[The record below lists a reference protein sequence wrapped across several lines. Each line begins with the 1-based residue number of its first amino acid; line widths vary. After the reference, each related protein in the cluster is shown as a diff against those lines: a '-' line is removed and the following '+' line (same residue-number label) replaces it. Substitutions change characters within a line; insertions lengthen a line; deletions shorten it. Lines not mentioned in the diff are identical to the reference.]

1 MEQPARIEK
10 SAFGS
15 TGHISTRVLFGAA
28 ALSEVSEG
36 DAVRTLAVLSEYG
49 VNHIDVAS
57 SYGDGIAESRVAP
70 WLAEN
75 REGFFL
81 ATKVKKRRK
90 NAAREEFLGSLER
103 LGVESVDLLQLH
115 NLIQPEEWEEALGPG
130 GALEALVELRDEGRI
145 RFIGITG
152 HGMSAPRTH
161 LDALKRFPFDSVLVP
176 YNWLLSQDDDYRRAF
191 SALAEECS
199 RRGIALQTI
208 KSLARRPWP
217 EERKAGT
224 WYQPLTDPAH
234 IDLAIRWIL
243 SHPGL
248 FVNSV
253 GDIDVLPLALEAA
266 SRYADGPPARPS
278 EDQMQTMAEKTD
290 MELIFDGRT
299 ALMK

>member
-28 ALSEVSEG
+28 ALSEVSEA

-57 SYGDGIAESRVAP
+57 GYGDGIAESRVAP

-278 EDQMQTMAEKTD
+278 EDHMQTMARKTGL
-290 MELIFDGRT
+290 ELIFDGRT

>member
-1 MEQPARIEK
+1 MDQSAKIQRIP
-10 SAFGS
+10 FGS
-15 TGHISTRVLFGAA
+15 TGHQSTRVLFGAA
-28 ALSEVSEG
+28 ALSEVSEA
-36 DAVRTLAVLSEYG
+36 DAARTLDVLSEYG
-49 VNHIDVAS
+49 INHIDVAS
-57 SYGDGIAESRVAP
+57 SYGDGVAEMRIAP

-75 REGFFL
+75 RGRYFL
-81 ATKVKKRRK
+81 ATKVKERRK
-90 NAAREEFLGSLER
+90 DAAKAEFLGSLER
-103 LGVESVDLLQLH
+103 LGVDSVDLLQLH
-115 NLIQPEEWEEALGPG
+115 NLIEPEEWEEALGPG

-152 HGMSAPRTH
+152 HGMAAPGTH
-161 LDALKRFPFDSVLVP
+161 LEALNRFPFDSVLVP
-176 YNWLLSQDDDYRRAF
+176 YNWLLAQDDDYRQAF

-199 RRGIALQTI
+199 RRETALQTI

-253 GDIDVLPLALEAA
+253 GDIDVLPMALEAA
-266 SRYADGPPARPS
+266 SRYAEAPPARPS
-278 EDQMQTMAEKTD
+278 DEEMRSMAEETG

>member
-1 MEQPARIEK
+1 MDQPARIEK
-10 SAFGS
+10 TPFGS

-28 ALSEVSEG
+28 ALSEVTEA
-36 DAVRTLAVLSEYG
+36 DAARTLGVLTEYG
-49 VNHIDVAS
+49 INHIDVAS
-57 SYGDGIAESRVAP
+57 SYGDGVAESRIAP

-75 REGFFL
+75 RDGFFL
-81 ATKVKKRRK
+81 ATKVRQRRK
-90 NAAREEFLGSLER
+90 EAARREFLGSLER
-103 LGVESVDLLQLH
+103 LDVDSVDLLQLH
-115 NLIQPEEWEEALGPG
+115 NLIEPEEWDEALGPG
-130 GALEALVELRDEGRI
+130 GALEALVELRAEGRI

-161 LDALKRFPFDSVLVP
+161 LEALKRFPFDSVLAP
-176 YNWLLSQDDDYRRAF
+176 YNWLLAQDHDYRESF

-217 EERKAGT
+217 KERKAGT
-224 WYQPLTDPAH
+224 WYQPLTDPTH
-234 IDLAIRWIL
+234 IDLAVRWIL

-248 FVNSV
+248 LANSV

-266 SRYADGPPARPS
+266 SRYAEGPPATPS
-278 EDQMQTMAEKTD
+278 DQEMRAMAQETG